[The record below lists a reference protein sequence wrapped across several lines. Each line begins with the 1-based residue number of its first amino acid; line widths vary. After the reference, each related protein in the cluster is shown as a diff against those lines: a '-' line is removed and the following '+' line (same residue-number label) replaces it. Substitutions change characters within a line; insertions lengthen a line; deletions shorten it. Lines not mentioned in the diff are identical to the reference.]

1 MGDGVILGWR
11 VDSISRALLS
21 SKLAVI
27 SVLSSGFFS
36 KGLLDASERGEI
48 PSPGARSVEVSF

>member
-1 MGDGVILGWR
+1 MILDWR